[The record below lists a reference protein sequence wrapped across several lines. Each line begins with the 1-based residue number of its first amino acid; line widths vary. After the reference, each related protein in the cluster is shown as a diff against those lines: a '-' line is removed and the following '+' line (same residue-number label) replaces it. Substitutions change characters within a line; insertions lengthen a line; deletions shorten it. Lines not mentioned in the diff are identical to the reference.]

1 MAHAGVF
8 PLVRQGS
15 AVSSGGLVADGPEQ
29 RQHHVADHPAE
40 RQGGS
45 ASSGGRRL
53 HAPGQTNSDLM
64 GVKDHRFQSVAGSKL
79 RSLLKCLQTE
89 HDSFVTELSTVL
101 KKKTKTKKK
110 RGTLVVIPLVPAD
123 ASTSDS
129 ELLSNF
135 SLNVRGFLHK

>member
-1 MAHAGVF
+1 M
-8 PLVRQGS
+8 
-15 AVSSGGLVADGPEQ
+15 
-29 RQHHVADHPAE
+29 ADHPAE

-64 GVKDHRFQSVAGSKL
+64 GVKHHRFQSVAGSKL

-89 HDSFVTELSTVL
+89 LDSFVTELSTVF
-101 KKKTKTKKK
+101 KKKQTKKK